1 MGKDQQAQ
9 WYIQLVGS
17 RPPEINL
24 FSSNSESYLRYG
36 TKGVFTKKKIMTESI
51 LKDLNQDVFKEQ
63 IVDIINEL
71 HDSSEQAFAE
81 EKSFIIQESTALQ
94 FSSLQREIRKKIQ
107 RRIKT
112 INSALD
118 KALKQKISSDDIIK
132 YEKNARILQTYSYL
146 VKNGDKLL
154 KLDSHNSEYQT
165 PFEIEIDPNVS
176 IGINI
181 QKLYEKAKKAKRSIG
196 KQTEQIKK
204 LEKKLDDLNSH
215 HHRLEV
221 ENVDDEVLYSLVEKL
236 KLSTQKNS

>member
-1 MGKDQQAQ
+1 M
-9 WYIQLVGS
+9 
-17 RPPEINL
+17 
-24 FSSNSESYLRYG
+24 
-36 TKGVFTKKKIMTESI
+36 
-51 LKDLNQDVFKEQ
+51 
-63 IVDIINEL
+63 
-71 HDSSEQAFAE
+71 
-81 EKSFIIQESTALQ
+81 
-94 FSSLQREIRKKIQ
+94 
-107 RRIKT
+107 
-112 INSALD
+112 
-118 KALKQKISSDDIIK
+118 
-132 YEKNARILQTYSYL
+132 
-146 VKNGDKLL
+146 L

-236 KLSTQKNS
+236 KLSTQKQLVNQRLIKILNRIKFIKAQIMLKFS